1 MPTDGVPR
9 RSKPDF
15 IIRWVIKLTLE
26 PQNLGHEV
34 EPSLLNCSRKGKYYQ
49 RACKNMGRYLMQG

>member
-15 IIRWVIKLTLE
+15 IIRWVIK
-26 PQNLGHEV
+26 PQNLGLEV

-49 RACKNMGRYLMQG
+49 RACKNTGRYLMQG